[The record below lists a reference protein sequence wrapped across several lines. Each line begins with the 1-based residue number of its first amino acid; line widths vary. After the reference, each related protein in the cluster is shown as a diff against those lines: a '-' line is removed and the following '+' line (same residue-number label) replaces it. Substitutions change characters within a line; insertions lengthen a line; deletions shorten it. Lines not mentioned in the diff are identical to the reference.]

1 MPIEVLMPALS
12 PTMTEGNLAKWHKKV
27 GDTVKAGDV
36 IAEIETDKA
45 TMEVEAVDEG
55 VVGELVVPEGAQGVK
70 VNAVIARLLSE
81 GEDKGALKKSEAKAP
96 TGQAPV
102 APPVAGGTSPAPQAG
117 PAPKAPSA
125 PRPAAAEPTMPA
137 APKTTPAAAPRAPA
151 PASVSNGHD
160 RLFASP
166 LARRMAAQAGI
177 DIAGIKGSGPHGRI
191 VKADID
197 AALRGGAPPRAT
209 GAAPP
214 AAAPR
219 PPIAATPSMAQV
231 AALAGNAPYT
241 PVPHTSMRRTIA
253 RRLTE
258 VQQSV
263 PVFYLTVD
271 CELDALLKA
280 RAEVNAQ
287 SDAKISVNDFV
298 IKAVALA
305 LKKVPEVN
313 ASWSEDAVLRWNSV
327 DVSVAVALEDGL
339 ITPIIR
345 NADQKG
351 LAQISAEMKDLAS
364 RAKANKLKLDEFQG
378 GTFSISNLGM
388 FGVREFT
395 AVINP
400 PQSCIL
406 AVAAGV
412 QQPVVRDGAVKV
424 ATIMRCTIS
433 CDHRVVDG
441 ATSARFMNAF
451 KKYVESPVSML
462 L

>member
-55 VVGELVVPEGAQGVK
+55 VMGELVVPEGAQGVK
-70 VNAVIARLLSE
+70 VNAVIARLLGE
-81 GEDKGALKKSEAKAP
+81 GEDKGALKKTEAKAP

-102 APPVAGGTSPAPQAG
+102 APPIAGGPSPAPQAG
-117 PAPKAPSA
+117 PAPKAPA
-125 PRPAAAEPTMPA
+125 KPAAEPAMPA
-137 APKTTPAAAPRAPA
+137 DPKTTPASAPKASAPA
-151 PASVSNGHD
+151 PASNGHD
-160 RLFASP
+160 RVFASP

-177 DIAGIKGSGPHGRI
+177 DIGRVKGTGPHGRI
-191 VKADID
+191 VKVDID
-197 AALRGGAPPRAT
+197 AALKGGASVRAP
-209 GAAPP
+209 GP
-214 AAAPR
+214 AAAPK
-219 PPIAATPSMAQV
+219 PPTMAATPSMAQV

-241 PVPHTSMRRTIA
+241 PVPHTGMRRTIA

-258 VQQSV
+258 VQQNV

-271 CELDALLKA
+271 CEIDALLKA

-287 SDAKISVNDFV
+287 VESKVSVNDFV
-298 IKAVALA
+298 IKAAALA
-305 LKKVPEVN
+305 LRKVPAVN

-345 NADQKG
+345 HADQKG

-364 RAKANKLKLDEFQG
+364 RAKANKLKLEEFQG

-388 FGVREFT
+388 FGVSEFT

-412 QQPVVRDGAVKV
+412 QQPVVRNGAVTT

-441 ATSARFMNAF
+441 ATSAQFMNAF
-451 KKYVESPVSML
+451 KKYIESPVTML

>member
-27 GDTVKAGDV
+27 GDTVKAGDI

-70 VNAVIARLLSE
+70 VNAVIARLLGE
-81 GEDKGALKKSEAKAP
+81 GEDKAALKSASSAAPKA
-96 TGQAPV
+96 V
-102 APPVAGGTSPAPQAG
+102 SPAPAASTRQSAA
-117 PAPKAPSA
+117 PASPPSA
-125 PRPAAAEPTMPA
+125 AEKPAAQT
-137 APKTTPAAAPRAPA
+137 APPA
-151 PASVSNGHD
+151 PAGNGAD
-160 RLFASP
+160 RVFASP
-166 LARRMAAQAGI
+166 LARRMAAQAGV
-177 DIAGIKGSGPHGRI
+177 DIARLKGTGPHGRI

-197 AALRGGAPPRAT
+197 AALKGGAPMRAP
-209 GAAPP
+209 APAASSPKAPP
-214 AAAPR
+214 MP
-219 PPIAATPSMAQV
+219 ATPSMAQV

-241 PVPHTSMRRTIA
+241 PIPHTNMRRTIA

-271 CELDALLKA
+271 CELDALLEA
-280 RAEVNAQ
+280 RANVNAQ
-287 SDAKISVNDFV
+287 IESKISVNDFV
-298 IKAVALA
+298 IKAAALA
-305 LKKVPEVN
+305 LRKVPAVN
-313 ASWSEDAVLRWNSV
+313 ASWSEDAVLRWDNV
-327 DVSVAVALEDGL
+327 DISVAVALEDGL

-351 LAQISAEMKDLAS
+351 LAQISAEMKDLAA
-364 RAKANKLKLDEFQG
+364 RAKANKLKLEEFQG

-388 FGVREFT
+388 FGVSEFT

-412 QQPVVRDGAVKV
+412 QQPVARDGAVKV

-441 ATSARFMNAF
+441 ATAAKFMNAF
-451 KKYVESPVSML
+451 RKYVQAPVTML

>member
-1 MPIEVLMPALS
+1 MPIEILMPALS
-12 PTMTEGNLAKWHKKV
+12 PTMTEGNLAKWHKQV
-27 GDTVKAGDV
+27 GDAVKAGDV

-70 VNAVIARLLSE
+70 VNAVIARLLGE
-81 GEDKGALKKSEAKAP
+81 GEDKAALKTEAKAP
-96 TGQAPV
+96 
-102 APPVAGGTSPAPQAG
+102 PPKPAAASPAPA
-117 PAPKAPSA
+117 APKPA
-125 PRPAAAEPTMPA
+125 AAAEPA
-137 APKTTPAAAPRAPA
+137 GPKTTPAAAPKPPA
-151 PASVSNGHD
+151 PAHNGHD
-160 RLFASP
+160 RIFASP
-166 LARRMAAQAGI
+166 LARRMASQAGI
-177 DIAGIKGSGPHGRI
+177 DIGQLTGTGPHGRI

-197 AALRGGAPPRAT
+197 TALRGGAPPRAPSP
-209 GAAPP
+209 AAP
-214 AAAPR
+214 AAAPKA
-219 PPIAATPSMAQV
+219 PPMAATPSMAQV

-241 PVPHTSMRRTIA
+241 PIPHTSMRRTIA

-263 PVFYLTVD
+263 PVFYLTVN
-271 CELDALLKA
+271 CEIDALLKA
-280 RAEVNAQ
+280 RSDINAQ
-287 SDAKISVNDFV
+287 AESKISVNDFV

-305 LKKVPEVN
+305 LRKVPAVN
-313 ASWSEDAVLRWNSV
+313 ASWSEDAVLRWTSV
-327 DVSVAVALEDGL
+327 DVSVAVALDDGL

-364 RAKANKLKLDEFQG
+364 RAKANKLKLEEFQG

-388 FGVREFT
+388 FGVSEFT

-412 QQPVVRDGAVKV
+412 QQPVVRDGTVAV
-424 ATIMRCTIS
+424 ATIMRCTVS

-441 ATSARFMNAF
+441 ATSAKFMNVF
-451 KKYVESPVSML
+451 KKYIESPVSML

>member
-27 GDTVKAGDV
+27 GDAVKAGDI

-70 VNAVIARLLSE
+70 VNAVIARLLGE
-81 GEDKGALKKSEAKAP
+81 GEDKASLKTAPSAAPKA
-96 TGQAPV
+96 A
-102 APPVAGGTSPAPQAG
+102 SPAPAAPAPQPAA
-117 PAPKAPSA
+117 PAPKPAAPTASPVA
-125 PRPAAAEPTMPA
+125 ARPAAQA
-137 APKTTPAAAPRAPA
+137 APPA
-151 PASVSNGHD
+151 PAGNGAD
-160 RLFASP
+160 RVFASP
-166 LARRMAAQAGI
+166 LARRMAAQAGV
-177 DIAGIKGSGPHGRI
+177 DIARLKGTGPHGRI

-197 AALRGGAPPRAT
+197 AALKGGTPMRAPGPAASAPKAPPM
-209 GAAPP
+209 
-214 AAAPR
+214 
-219 PPIAATPSMAQV
+219 AATPSMAQV

-241 PVPHTSMRRTIA
+241 PVPHTTMRRTIA

-258 VQQSV
+258 VQQTV

-280 RAEVNAQ
+280 RADVNAQ
-287 SDAKISVNDFV
+287 AEAKISVNDFV

-305 LKKVPEVN
+305 LRKVPAVN
-313 ASWSEDAVLRWNSV
+313 ASWSEDAVLRWNNV
-327 DVSVAVALEDGL
+327 DVSVAVALDDGL

-351 LAQISAEMKDLAS
+351 LAQISAEMKDLAT
-364 RAKANKLKLDEFQG
+364 RAKANKLKLEEFQG

-388 FGVREFT
+388 FGVSEFT

-412 QQPVVRDGAVKV
+412 QQPVVRNGAVAV

>member
-27 GDTVKAGDV
+27 GDAVKAGDL

-70 VNAVIARLLSE
+70 VNAVIARLLGE
-81 GEDKGALKKSEAKAP
+81 GEDKAALKSATKPE
-96 TGQAPV
+96 
-102 APPVAGGTSPAPQAG
+102 
-117 PAPKAPSA
+117 PKA
-125 PRPAAAEPTMPA
+125 
-137 APKTTPAAAPRAPA
+137 APA
-151 PASVSNGHD
+151 PAPKPQAAAPAPQPAQAKPSSALAPTPAGDLAANGAD
-160 RLFASP
+160 RVFASP
-166 LARRMAAQAGI
+166 LARRMAAQAGV
-177 DIAGIKGSGPHGRI
+177 DIARLRGSGPHGRI

-197 AALRGGAPPRAT
+197 AAFQGGAPPRAPST
-209 GAAPP
+209 ATAAVAPKAPP
-214 AAAPR
+214 M
-219 PPIAATPSMAQV
+219 AATPSMAQV

-241 PVPHTSMRRTIA
+241 PIPHTTMRRTIA

-271 CELDALLKA
+271 CEIDALLKA
-280 RAEVNAQ
+280 RADVNAQ
-287 SDAKISVNDFV
+287 AESKISVNDFV
-298 IKAVALA
+298 IKAAALA
-305 LKKVPEVN
+305 LKKVPAVN
-313 ASWSEDAVLRWNSV
+313 ASWSEDAVLRWTGV
-327 DVSVAVALEDGL
+327 DVSVAVALDDGL

-345 NADQKG
+345 TADQKG
-351 LAQISAEMKDLAS
+351 LAQISAEMKDLAT
-364 RAKANKLKLDEFQG
+364 RAKANKLRLEEFQG

-388 FGVREFT
+388 FGVSEFT

-412 QQPVVRDGAVKV
+412 QQPVVRDGVV
-424 ATIMRCTIS
+424 AIATVMRCTIS

-441 ATSARFMNAF
+441 ATSAKFMNAF
-451 KKYVESPVSML
+451 KKYIESPVTML

>member
-27 GDTVKAGDV
+27 GDSVKAGDV

-70 VNAVIARLLSE
+70 VNAVIARLLGE
-81 GEDKGALKKSEAKAP
+81 GEDKGALKSAPKLEPKAALSP
-96 TGQAPV
+96 EPAPK
-102 APPVAGGTSPAPQAG
+102 PAPQA
-117 PAPKAPSA
+117 A
-125 PRPAAAEPTMPA
+125 
-137 APKTTPAAAPRAPA
+137 AAAPQPA
-151 PASVSNGHD
+151 PAKASPATAPSPSPAANGAD
-160 RLFASP
+160 RVFASP
-166 LARRMAAQAGI
+166 LARRMAAQAGV
-177 DIAGIKGSGPHGRI
+177 DIARLKGSGPHGRI

-197 AALRGGAPPRAT
+197 AALRGGAPPRAPSPT
-209 GAAPP
+209 VAAPK
-214 AAAPR
+214 AA
-219 PPIAATPSMAQV
+219 PIAATPSMAQV

-241 PVPHTSMRRTIA
+241 PIPHTNMRRTIA

-271 CELDALLKA
+271 CDIDALLKA
-280 RAEVNAQ
+280 RADVNAQ
-287 SDAKISVNDFV
+287 AESKISVNDFV
-298 IKAVALA
+298 IKAAALA
-305 LKKVPEVN
+305 LKKVPAVN
-313 ASWSEDAVLRWNSV
+313 ASWSEDAVLRWTSV
-327 DVSVAVALEDGL
+327 DVSVAVALDDGL

-351 LAQISAEMKDLAS
+351 LAQISVEMKDLAT
-364 RAKANKLKLDEFQG
+364 RAKANKLKLEEFQG

-388 FGVREFT
+388 FGVSEFT

-412 QQPVVRDGAVKV
+412 QQPVVRDGGVTV

-441 ATSARFMNAF
+441 ATSAKFMNAF
-451 KKYVESPVSML
+451 KKYIESPVTML

>member
-27 GDTVKAGDV
+27 GDNVKAGDV

-55 VVGELVVPEGAQGVK
+55 IVGELVVPEGAQGVK
-70 VNAVIARLLSE
+70 VNAVIARLLGE
-81 GEDKGALKKSEAKAP
+81 GEDKGALKKTESKAP
-96 TGQAPV
+96 TGQAPIS
-102 APPVAGGTSPAPQAG
+102 PPVAGASMPAPQAG
-117 PAPKAPSA
+117 PAPKAPVQ
-125 PRPAAAEPTMPA
+125 PAAEP
-137 APKTTPAAAPRAPA
+137 AAPRTMAAAVPKTPA
-151 PASVSNGHD
+151 PASNGHD
-160 RLFASP
+160 RIPASP

-177 DIAGIKGSGPHGRI
+177 DIARLKGTGPHGRI
-191 VKADID
+191 VKADVD
-197 AALRGGAPPRAT
+197 AALKGGMPPRVP
-209 GAAPP
+209 GPAAP
-214 AAAPR
+214 AAAPK
-219 PPIAATPSMAQV
+219 PPPVAATPSMAQV

-241 PVPHTSMRRTIA
+241 PVPHTGMRRTIA

-258 VQQSV
+258 VQQTV

-271 CELDALLKA
+271 CEIDALLKS
-280 RAEVNAQ
+280 RADINAQ
-287 SDAKISVNDFV
+287 ADSKISVNDFV
-298 IKAVALA
+298 IKAAALA
-305 LKKVPEVN
+305 LKKVPAVK

-327 DVSVAVALEDGL
+327 DVSVAVALDDGL

-351 LAQISAEMKDLAS
+351 LAQISSEMKDLAS
-364 RAKANKLKLDEFQG
+364 RAKANKLKLEEFQG

-388 FGVREFT
+388 FGVSEFT

-412 QQPVVRDGAVKV
+412 QQPVVRNGAVTV

-441 ATSARFMNAF
+441 ATSAQFMNALKRF
-451 KKYVESPVSML
+451 IESPVTML

>member
-27 GDTVKAGDV
+27 GDPVKAGDV

-70 VNAVIARLLSE
+70 VNAVIARLLGE
-81 GEDKGALKKSEAKAP
+81 GEDKGALKAAP
-96 TGQAPV
+96 SAAPKP
-102 APPVAGGTSPAPQAG
+102 APSPAASA
-117 PAPKAPSA
+117 APKAPAPAPAAAAPAPPQAAPA
-125 PRPAAAEPTMPA
+125 PRPAAQ
-137 APKTTPAAAPRAPA
+137 PA
-151 PASVSNGHD
+151 PAARAGNGAD
-160 RLFASP
+160 RAFASP
-166 LARRMAAQAGI
+166 LARRMAAQAGVDI
-177 DIAGIKGSGPHGRI
+177 DRLKGSGPNGRI

-197 AALRGGAPPRAT
+197 AALRGGAAPRTPSPA
-209 GAAPP
+209 AAPP
-214 AAAPR
+214 AAPKAP
-219 PPIAATPSMAQV
+219 PMPATPSMAHV

-241 PVPHTSMRRTIA
+241 PVPHTGMRRTIA

-258 VQQSV
+258 VQQTV
-263 PVFYLTVD
+263 PVFYLTLD
-271 CELDALLKA
+271 CEIDALLKS
-280 RAEVNAQ
+280 RADINAQ
-287 SDAKISVNDFV
+287 AEAKISVNDFV

-305 LKKVPEVN
+305 LKKVPAVN

-327 DVSVAVALEDGL
+327 DVSVAVALDDGL

-364 RAKANKLKLDEFQG
+364 RAKANKLKLEEFQG

-388 FGVREFT
+388 FGVSEFT

-412 QQPVVRDGAVKV
+412 QQPVVRNGSV
-424 ATIMRCTIS
+424 AIATVMRCTIS

-441 ATSARFMNAF
+441 ATSAQFMNAF
-451 KKYVESPVSML
+451 KKYIESPVTML

>member
-1 MPIEVLMPALS
+1 MPIEILMPALS

-27 GDTVKAGDV
+27 GDAVKAGDV

-70 VNAVIARLLSE
+70 VNAVIARLLGE
-81 GEDKGALKKSEAKAP
+81 GEDKAALKSAPKAEPKAAPAPAPAAKPAP
-96 TGQAPV
+96 AAPQAA
-102 APPVAGGTSPAPQAG
+102 APAPAARPSPAPA
-117 PAPKAPSA
+117 
-125 PRPAAAEPTMPA
+125 
-137 APKTTPAAAPRAPA
+137 PAAAPAA
-151 PASVSNGHD
+151 NGAD
-160 RLFASP
+160 RVFASP
-166 LARRMAAQAGI
+166 LARRMAAQAGV
-177 DIAGIKGSGPHGRI
+177 DIARLKGSGPHGRI

-197 AALRGGAPPRAT
+197 AALKGGAPPRAPSS
-209 GAAPP
+209 AAP
-214 AAAPR
+214 AGAPK
-219 PPIAATPSMAQV
+219 PPPMAATPSMAQV

-241 PVPHTSMRRTIA
+241 PIPHTSMRRTIA

-263 PVFYLTVD
+263 PVFYLTLD
-271 CELDALLKA
+271 CEIDGLLKA
-280 RAEVNAQ
+280 RTDINAQ
-287 SDAKISVNDFV
+287 AEAKISVNDFV

-305 LKKVPEVN
+305 LKKVPAVN
-313 ASWSEDAVLRWNSV
+313 ASWSEDAVLRWTSV
-327 DVSVAVALEDGL
+327 DVSVAVALDDGL

-351 LAQISAEMKDLAS
+351 LAQISAEMKDLAT
-364 RAKANKLKLDEFQG
+364 RAKANKLKLEEFQG

-388 FGVREFT
+388 FGVSEFT

-412 QQPVVRDGAVKV
+412 QQPVVRNGAVAI

-441 ATSARFMNAF
+441 ATSAKFMNAF
-451 KKYVESPVSML
+451 KKYIESPVSML

>member
-1 MPIEVLMPALS
+1 MPIEILMPALS

-27 GDTVKAGDV
+27 GDAVKAGDV

-70 VNAVIARLLSE
+70 VNAVIARLLGE
-81 GEDKGALKKSEAKAP
+81 GEDKAALKTEAKAP
-96 TGQAPV
+96 
-102 APPVAGGTSPAPQAG
+102 PPKPG
-117 PAPKAPSA
+117 
-125 PRPAAAEPTMPA
+125 AAAPA
-137 APKTTPAAAPRAPA
+137 APKPAAAPEPAMPPEPKTTSAAAPKPPA
-151 PASVSNGHD
+151 PASNGHD
-160 RLFASP
+160 RIFASP
-166 LARRMAAQAGI
+166 LARRMAAQAGV
-177 DIAGIKGSGPHGRI
+177 DIGQLTGTGPHGRI

-197 AALRGGAPPRAT
+197 TALRSGAPPRAPSP
-209 GAAPP
+209 AAP
-214 AAAPR
+214 AAAPKA
-219 PPIAATPSMAQV
+219 PPMAATPSMAQV

-241 PVPHTSMRRTIA
+241 PIPHTSMRRTIA

-271 CELDALLKA
+271 CEIDALLKA
-280 RAEVNAQ
+280 RADVNAQ
-287 SDAKISVNDFV
+287 SESKISVNDFV
-298 IKAVALA
+298 IKAAALA
-305 LKKVPEVN
+305 LRKVPAVN
-313 ASWSEDAVLRWNSV
+313 ASWSEDAVLRWNRV
-327 DVSVAVALEDGL
+327 DISVAVALEDGL

-351 LAQISAEMKDLAS
+351 LAQISAEMKDLAA
-364 RAKANKLKLDEFQG
+364 RAKANKLKLEEFQG

-388 FGVREFT
+388 FGVSEFT

-406 AVAAGV
+406 AVAAGI
-412 QQPVVRDGAVKV
+412 QQPVVRNGVVGV
-424 ATIMRCTIS
+424 ATVMRCTIS

-441 ATSARFMNAF
+441 ATSAQFMNAF
-451 KKYVESPVSML
+451 KKYIESPVTML